1 MKKNLL
7 VKYISIGSALK
18 DSMLIIQDN
27 NRSGVEAYFTF
38 GRRVFKN
45 ETILDPGQ
53 QITQSSTNPLSSQMA
68 DVVYTDNNIA
78 GFVTGNDTV
87 SITYYD
93 ELDYQKGINAI
104 PAGLPMLRHFRL
116 LELNDMTST
125 KLYSKLIKSV
135 RFKNFSSI
143 NNLFIN
149 NYDYTFDAQGR
160 ITEIRDESSFGTI
173 GFVFSSST
181 KTRTISYK

>member
-1 MKKNLL
+1 
-7 VKYISIGSALK
+7 
-18 DSMLIIQDN
+18 
-27 NRSGVEAYFTF
+27 VEAYFTF

-160 ITEIRDESSFGTI
+160 NYRNPRRI
-173 GFVFSSST
+173 VFWNYRICIF
-181 KTRTISYK
+181 KFNKNKNHFLQINPPMLFEK